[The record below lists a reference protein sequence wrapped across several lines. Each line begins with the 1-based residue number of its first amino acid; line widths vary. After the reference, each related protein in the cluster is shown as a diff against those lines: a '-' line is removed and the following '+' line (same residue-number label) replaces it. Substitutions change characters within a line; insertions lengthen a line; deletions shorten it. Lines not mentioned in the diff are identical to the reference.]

1 MLEFCNFKIG
11 HFLICAL
18 RIKVKGWEGETKN
31 SHSKRLDGHST
42 AFSTNVKVN
51 PSKEGSGRRMSTLVK
66 IFDTTL
72 RDGEQS
78 PGATMNIAE
87 KVRIAQQLEK
97 LNVDVIEAGFP
108 ASSEGDSEAVKTIS
122 QVIKHS
128 EVAALSRT
136 NLKDIDR
143 AWEAV
148 KGAKSPRL
156 HIFVSTSDIHLQHQ
170 LKISKDEV
178 IAMTTRSIAR
188 AKRYSPNIEFSAMDA
203 TRSDVGFLSAV
214 IEAAIQAG
222 ATVIN
227 IPDTVGYAIP
237 SEFGELIRTL
247 RQKVRGIEKVTLSVH
262 CHNDLGLAVANSLIA
277 VQNGARQVECTIN
290 GIGERAGNASLEEI
304 VMAIRTRK
312 DLFPYHTRVIPR
324 HLFATSR
331 LVSKITGMAVQPNK
345 AIVGANAFAHESG
358 IHQDGILKEKL
369 TYEIMTPESVGI
381 PKTSLILGKLSGRHA
396 FRDRLREL
404 GYRLS
409 ESDLELAFNRFK
421 QLADKK
427 RDIYDEDIESIVVE
441 EILRMPHRFKLVYLN
456 VVAGNVT
463 VPTATVQMEVD
474 GRLIQEAGFGDGPVD
489 ATFKTIKKITRTKS
503 RLLQFRINAITSG
516 TEAQGE
522 VTVRLEEKE
531 NTVIGQGADTDVI
544 VASAKAYINA
554 LNKMEF
560 KKQKLVGM

>member
-1 MLEFCNFKIG
+1 MN
-11 HFLICAL
+11 AQ
-18 RIKVKGWEGETKN
+18 
-31 SHSKRLDGHST
+31 
-42 AFSTNVKVN
+42 
-51 PSKEGSGRRMSTLVK
+51 VK

-78 PGATMNIAE
+78 PGATMNVAE
-87 KVRIAQQLEK
+87 KVMIAEQLEK

-108 ASSEGDSEAVKTIS
+108 ISSEGDFEAVKTIS
-122 QVIKHS
+122 QAIKRC
-128 EVAALSRT
+128 EVAALARA
-136 NLKDIDR
+136 NPKDIDR

-148 KGAKSPRL
+148 KGAKFPML
-156 HIFVSTSDIHLQHQ
+156 HIFISTSDIHLKHQ
-170 LKISKDEV
+170 LKKSRKEV
-178 IAMTTRSIAR
+178 IQIAARSVER
-188 AKRYSPNIEFSAMDA
+188 AKRYTSNIEFSAMDA
-203 TRSDVGFLSAV
+203 TRSNVDFLSAV
-214 IEAAIQAG
+214 LEAAIRAG
-222 ATVIN
+222 ATTIN

-247 RQKVRGIEKVTLSVH
+247 HQKVHGIDKVTLSVH
-262 CHNDLGLAVANSLIA
+262 CHNDLGLAVANSLSAI
-277 VQNGARQVECTIN
+277 QNGARQVECTIN
-290 GIGERAGNASLEEI
+290 GIGERAGNTSLEEVI
-304 VMAIRTRK
+304 MAIRTRK
-312 DLFPYHTRVIPR
+312 DLFKYGTRINPKC
-324 HLFATSR
+324 LFATSR
-331 LVSKITGMAVQPNK
+331 LVSKITGIVVQPNK

-396 FRDRLREL
+396 FRERLRDL

-409 ESDLELAFNRFK
+409 EADFELAFNRFK

-427 RDIYDEDIESIVVE
+427 RQIYDEDIESIVVE

-456 VVAGNVT
+456 VVAGNIT
-463 VPTATVQMEVD
+463 VPTATVKMEVD
-474 GRLIQEAGFGDGPVD
+474 GQLIQDAGFGDGPVD

-503 RLLQFRINAITSG
+503 KLLQFAINAITSG

-522 VTVRLEEKE
+522 VTVKLEEKG

-560 KKQKLVGM
+560 RKQNLVGM